1 MNSVKDIL
9 KNSLYESLAGGT
21 GISFANIFFILI
33 VAGAIGI
40 YIFYIYRLL
49 SKSAFYSR
57 DLNITMAGL
66 VLVVAA
72 IMIAMQSNL
81 IVSLGMVGALS
92 IVRFRNAIKNPMDL
106 LFLFWATATG
116 ILCGVGLLFLAVIT
130 GGAMTI
136 LLLILESIPASR
148 APAVLVLGSEEPEAD
163 WKLVEEIL
171 RKYSGYCKEKSH
183 NISKQGTEAIYE
195 LKSRRTE
202 ELLAEL
208 KTVPGLVRINYLVHD
223 GELRL

>member
-9 KNSLYESLAGGT
+9 KSSLYANLAGGT
-21 GISFANIFFILI
+21 GITAANIILI
-33 VAGAIGI
+33 LVLAGAMGI
-40 YIFYIYRLL
+40 YIFFIYKLL

-57 DLNITMAGL
+57 DLNVTMAGL

-116 ILCGVGLLFLAVIT
+116 ILCGVGLSILAVVT
-130 GGAMTI
+130 GGAMTV
-136 LLLILESIPASR
+136 LLLILESVPGSR
-148 APAVLVLGSEEPEAD
+148 APAVLVLGTTETETD
-163 WKLVEEIL
+163 WVQVQEII
-171 RKYSGYCKEKSH
+171 RKYSRYYKEKSRH
-183 NISKQGTEAIYE
+183 ISGLGTEVIYE
-195 LKSRRTE
+195 LKCRE
-202 ELLAEL
+202 KEDLLVEL
-208 KTVPGLVRINYLVHD
+208 KTVPGLVRIHYLIHD
-223 GELRL
+223 GELRV